1 MGNTI
6 TSKNS
11 WELLLS
17 SVTGAFDGAD
27 HFILGTFDEAEN
39 YAYKTIITNHRTNEE
54 ISKYITA
61 IKLTIPDTG
70 DKISSIKATFDLEE
84 LIVQND
90 DYVTIKILNSTESA
104 EITVLK
110 GKIKILK
117 RDINTINLNQYSVEI
132 VDEFSRLFEKIVT
145 EDIFLFDK
153 YIYSEQYKEN
163 SILYII
169 AKKLGFTD
177 EQMNFE
183 DVRDSQSRLVKIPF
197 ILFRKNN
204 RYVDELQ
211 TLLDVTK
218 GRIYIDNMEQI
229 VFENGLFEYEKAI
242 IYPFDIRNILK
253 NVGVNYKY
261 TDKNGV
267 RVLYDSYKYLANQ
280 VIFDL
285 VNKVEVLPGT
295 TTTIAKELVIKFIT
309 DLATQHNITRAE
321 GYYYE
326 NEEQIRVFLLQD
338 THYEVIEFSETL
350 AKVKFLN
357 PYASKLYIDKF
368 EIKGIP
374 LAMFSDNEVSVKATK
389 DMLENE
395 ENFSSYNKN
404 KYIQTE
410 ELASDIARVEYIRN
424 CKNKKEYS
432 FKSNFVPHLEPGD
445 ICTLKINDI
454 DTFIQISTI
463 EHTLSRVNGFY
474 SEIVALE
481 YEKIEQEFNYSKL
494 ESLTA
499 KDSFLGT
506 LNNIKDQVDE
516 TDKKLEEVIL
526 IEGARGYVDEK
537 DPRDSGKTI
546 AEPDVW
552 FNPVTKEFKVWR
564 NGKWNPAKEEDI
576 PPALMTALKAQAGIF
591 RIGGNDT
598 EAGIFFQYD
607 KDTKNPVFGATD
619 SENIAQVSIDRKAN
633 VLIRNANNKL
643 AFNMRDP
650 ENPSKII
657 SQLIMGVYN
666 ADDGERHKNT
676 LFQVGDEST
685 GTYIKFTRG
694 NIGTI
699 VYDGKE
705 VKEHIDE
712 SKADALEALDKLD
725 KIASD
730 SWLTTSE
737 KTTLE
742 KEWEEIK
749 QEFPKI
755 RDRGTT
761 YKVNVQAYINSKNA
775 LDAYLLPMLNAEN
788 FFKDTQINRIEF
800 NSKFTNYYDTR
811 TNIFVAIEEKVKE
824 SAIDGAKGYADK
836 VIAAL
841 GDDLNN
847 QIDGKINTYN
857 QEADPSSR
865 WTADEKIKNTGDLWY
880 KPTEKITKRWTGT
893 TWQNLDAKDTVAQAL
908 ASQKRRVF
916 TAQPTVPYDAG
927 DLWMTNISSTGDM
940 MLCVTS
946 RSSGSYIAS
955 EWKKA
960 TKYTDDTVANEA
972 NKKAE
977 SAKLSADGVQGQ
989 VNEMSSD
996 NKLSPIEK
1004 QQAKKEWDI
1013 IVAEYSQNLSKA
1025 NAYGVATATYT
1036 NAYNALNTYIT
1047 PLLSNLGTTS
1057 DIAGTTFR
1065 VNFKNYYDAEIKLTG
1080 AIYDKVKESAV
1091 NDSKKYTDTID
1102 IKITGYMLDGVLSP
1116 QEKGDLRYEIMA
1128 IENRATTIKSR
1139 ASVFGVATIN
1149 LVNYVTALTNWKN
1162 GVLAQAGIYNNLTQ
1176 VNVLRTD
1183 FRNYY
1188 TEEEKVY
1195 DGIDKKAKALAD
1207 KAQTDAN
1214 GALGL
1219 LIDIANDNKLTA
1231 SEKQTTKKEWDT
1243 IVSEYTKNID
1253 QAKLYGVS
1261 YTDYTNK
1268 YNTLNT
1274 YITSLL
1280 SNLGTTS
1287 DITGTTFRTNFKNYY
1302 DSRLVL
1308 LNGITA
1314 KIKSLADNAQNTGD
1328 SALNNQN
1335 NGIFTVNAN
1344 TVFDGKAT
1352 FISKG
1357 SNETTV
1363 IKDGS
1368 ITFTRAGQDVTVIRN
1383 MRAGMVTTDGNGS
1396 GYVDFT
1402 NMKNNLVVLPSV
1414 KAFNVSANVRSLNCR
1429 AEKDPNFLAQN
1440 RYKFY
1445 VYGTEEVVT
1454 NTQVVESNSSNWSIS
1469 AYTAGAVSI
1478 ILKTGQNGSG
1488 YNTGYLGET
1497 SDGMK
1502 SLTMSWDSQMVI
1514 GIKTYIDNAYYGEI
1528 EYYVPNSC
1536 IGTYMKENGHF
1547 YVLTGVVTLN
1557 PTEIAVNGVT
1567 KTTIDKTDKTVRY
1580 EYYIK
1585 NYGVIRSS
1593 YTTNGNRHRSYTS
1606 IVVQSTIRIDFVKGK
1621 YQYAPTYIQNIVG
1634 GGEVHYL
1641 VIEQ

>member
-17 SVTGAFDGAD
+17 SIAGAFDGAD
-27 HFILGTFDEAEN
+27 TFVLGTFDEAEN
-39 YAYKTIITNHRTNEE
+39 YAYKTVITNHRTNEE

-61 IKLTIPDTG
+61 IKLNVPDSG
-70 DKISSIKATFDLEE
+70 DKISSIKATFDLED

-110 GKIKILK
+110 GKVKILK
-117 RDINTINLNQYSVEI
+117 RDINMMNLSHYSVEI
-132 VDEFSRLFEKIVT
+132 VDEFNKLFEKTVT

-169 AKKLGFTD
+169 SKKLGFTD

-204 RYVDELQ
+204 RYIDELQ

-218 GRIYIDNMEQI
+218 GRMYIDNMEQI

-242 IYPFDIRNILK
+242 AYPFDVRNILK
-253 NVGVNYKY
+253 NVGIDYKY

-267 RVLYDSYKYLANQ
+267 RVVYDSYKNLANQ

-285 VNKVEVLPGT
+285 ANKVEVAPGT
-295 TTTIAKELVIKFIT
+295 TSATAKELGIKFIT
-309 DLATQHNITRAE
+309 DLATQHNITKAE

-326 NEEQIRVFLLQD
+326 NEQQIRVSLLLN
-338 THYEVIEFSETL
+338 THYEVIEFSETS

-432 FKSNFVPHLEPGD
+432 FKTNFVPHLEPGD

-454 DTFIQISTI
+454 DTLIQISTI

-526 IEGARGYVDEK
+526 IEGARGFVSET
-537 DPRDSGKTI
+537 DPVLEREIK
-546 AEPDVW
+546 EPDVW

-564 NGKWNPAKEEDI
+564 NGKWNPAREEDI

-607 KDTKNPVFGATD
+607 KDTMNPVFGSAD
-619 SENIAQVSIDRKAN
+619 SENLAQVSIDKKAN

-666 ADDGERHKNT
+666 ADDGERHKDT

-685 GTYIKFTRG
+685 GTFIKFTRG

-699 VYDGKE
+699 AYDGKE
-705 VKEHIDE
+705 VKEHINE

-730 SWLTTSE
+730 GWLTASE

-749 QEFPKI
+749 QEFPKV

-761 YKVNVQAYINSKNA
+761 YKVNVQAYVDSKNA
-775 LDAYLLPMLNAEN
+775 LDAYLLPMLNTEN

-800 NSKFTNYYDTR
+800 NSKFTNYYDAR

-824 SAIDGAKGYADK
+824 SAINGAKGYADE
-836 VIAAL
+836 VVAAL
-841 GDDLNN
+841 GNDLNT

-857 QEADPSSR
+857 QEADPSSG
-865 WTADEKIKNTGDLWY
+865 WSADEKIKNTGDLWY
-880 KPTEKITKRWTGT
+880 KPTEKLTKRWTGAS
-893 TWQNLDAKDTVAQAL
+893 WENLDAKDTVAQAL
-908 ASQKRRVF
+908 ASSKRRVF
-916 TAQPTVPYDAG
+916 TAQPFTPYDAG
-927 DLWMTNISSTGDM
+927 DLWITDTSSTGDM
-940 MLCVTS
+940 MVCITS
-946 RSSGSYIAS
+946 RVSGNYAAN

-960 TKYTDDTVANEA
+960 TKYTDDTAANEA
-972 NKKAE
+972 
-977 SAKLSADGVQGQ
+977 KLHA
-989 VNEMSSD
+989 
-996 NKLSPIEK
+996 
-1004 QQAKKEWDI
+1004 QQAKDQATLINQKVESYASD
-1013 IVAEYSQNLSKA
+1013 
-1025 NAYGVATATYT
+1025 GV
-1036 NAYNALNTYIT
+1036 IT
-1047 PLLSNLGTTS
+1047 PSE
-1057 DIAGTTFR
+1057 
-1065 VNFKNYYDAEIKLTG
+1065 KAELKRE
-1080 AIYDKVKESAV
+1080 V
-1091 NDSKKYTDTID
+1091 DTIE
-1102 IKITGYMLDGVLSP
+1102 
-1116 QEKGDLRYEIMA
+1116 QEINP
-1128 IENRATTIKSR
+1128 IVNRA
-1139 ASVFGVATIN
+1139 AVFGVSIGNIWGA
-1149 LVNYVTALTNWKN
+1149 W
-1162 GVLAQAGIYNNLTQ
+1162 GDLAWWRT
-1176 VNVLRTD
+1176 NVLIVAGNYTGD
-1183 FRNYY
+1183 INSLRNVFKWYY
-1188 TEEEKVY
+1188 NERQAIFDRIER
-1195 DGIDKKAKALAD
+1195 KAKELAD
-1207 KAQTDAN
+1207 A
-1214 GALGL
+1214 
-1219 LIDIANDNKLTA
+1219 
-1231 SEKQTTKKEWDT
+1231 
-1243 IVSEYTKNID
+1243 
-1253 QAKLYGVS
+1253 
-1261 YTDYTNK
+1261 
-1268 YNTLNT
+1268 
-1274 YITSLL
+1274 
-1280 SNLGTTS
+1280 
-1287 DITGTTFRTNFKNYY
+1287 
-1302 DSRLVL
+1302 
-1308 LNGITA
+1308 
-1314 KIKSLADNAQNTGD
+1314 AQNTGN
-1328 SALNNQN
+1328 SAINNQN
-1335 NGIFTVNAN
+1335 NGHLTINAN
-1344 TVFDGKAT
+1344 TTFGGDAT
-1352 FISKG
+1352 FVSKG
-1357 SNETTV
+1357 SNETT
-1363 IKDGS
+1363 IIRDGS
-1368 ITFTRAGQDVTVIRN
+1368 ITFTRGNQNITTIRN
-1383 MRAGMVTTDGNGS
+1383 MRAGTIATDGNGS
-1396 GYVDFT
+1396 GVVEFSGMKT
-1402 NMKNNLVVLPSV
+1402 NLSVLTTIKS
-1414 KAFNVSANVRSLNCR
+1414 FNISQNIRSLHCY
-1429 AEKDPNFLAQN
+1429 AEMIDIARNKW
-1440 RYKFY
+1440 KF
-1445 VYGTEEVVT
+1445 VIGGTEAST
-1454 NTQVVESNSSNWSIS
+1454 
-1469 AYTAGAVSI
+1469 
-1478 ILKTGQNGSG
+1478 SG
-1488 YNTGYLGET
+1488 HNE
-1497 SDGMK
+1497 
-1502 SLTMSWDSQMVI
+1502 
-1514 GIKTYIDNAYYGEI
+1514 
-1528 EYYVPNSC
+1528 
-1536 IGTYMKENGHF
+1536 
-1547 YVLTGVVTLN
+1547 
-1557 PTEIAVNGVT
+1557 VT
-1567 KTTIDKTDKTVRY
+1567 KTFSFSKSCYSLSLSNVKVSASSNHIFTSEKHTNGITLFPNINIKLVITYNDGLGNSRIVYDSTISVGVTQSDYSDGTVNCGQSSVLNASRTNVYINELLASINQTFTTFNATTKTITVSLTYVSGTIKATTKTCNSPKDTTYQV
-1580 EYYIK
+1580 K
-1585 NYGVIRSS
+1585 NTFNVIENSIS
-1593 YTTNGNRHRSYTS
+1593 YTTEN
-1606 IVVQSTIRIDFVKGK
+1606 VQSLTG
-1621 YQYAPTYIQNIVG
+1621 T
-1634 GGEVHYL
+1634 GEVQYIA
-1641 VIEQ
+1641 IEQ

>member
-17 SVTGAFDGAD
+17 SIAGAWDGAD
-27 HFILGTFDEAEN
+27 TFVLGTFDEAEN
-39 YAYKTIITNHRTNEE
+39 YRYKTRITNLRTKQE
-54 ISKYITA
+54 ISPFVTQ
-61 IKLTIPDTG
+61 IKLSIPDSS
-70 DKISSIKATFDLEE
+70 DKISSVKASFSLEE
-84 LIVQND
+84 QVVQTGD
-90 DYVTIKILNSTESA
+90 EITIEILNGLETA
-104 EITVLK
+104 QLTVLS
-110 GKIKILK
+110 GTAKITN
-117 RDINTINLNQYSVEI
+117 RNMHMLNISTYNVEI
-132 VDEFSRLFEKIVT
+132 LDEFNKLFEKVVS
-145 EDIFLFDK
+145 EDVFLFDK
-153 YIYSEQYKEN
+153 YVYSEQYKEN
-163 SILYII
+163 SILYIV

-197 ILFRKNN
+197 MLLRKNN
-204 RYVDELQ
+204 RYIDELQ
-211 TLLDVTK
+211 TILDVSK
-218 GRIYIDNMEQI
+218 GRMYIDNLKQI
-229 VFENGLFEYEKAI
+229 IFVNGLFEYEKAI
-242 IYPFDIRNILK
+242 AYAFDNRNILK
-253 NVGVNYKY
+253 SVDENYKY

-267 RVLYDSYKYLANQ
+267 RVVYDTYKYLANQ

-285 VNKVEVLPGT
+285 ANKVEVAPGT
-295 TTTIAKELVIKFIT
+295 TSATAKELGIKFIT
-309 DLATQHNITRAE
+309 DLATQHNITKAE

-326 NEEQIRVFLLQD
+326 NEQQIRVSLLLN
-338 THYEVIEFSETL
+338 THYEVIEFSETS

-357 PYASKLYIDKF
+357 PYASKFYIDKF

-454 DTFIQISTI
+454 DTLIQISTI

-526 IEGARGYVDEK
+526 IEGARGYVDEN
-537 DPRDSGKTI
+537 DPRDSGKPV

-552 FNPVTKEFKVWR
+552 FNPTTKEFKVWR
-564 NGKWNPAKEEDI
+564 NGKWNPAREEDI

-607 KDTKNPVFGATD
+607 TDTKNPVFGSTD
-619 SENIAQVSIDRKAN
+619 SENLAQVSIDRKAN

-650 ENPSKII
+650 ENPTKVI
-657 SQLIMGVYN
+657 SQFIMGVYN
-666 ADDGERHKNT
+666 ANDGERHKDT

-699 VYDGKE
+699 AYDGKE

-730 SWLTTSE
+730 GWLTASE
-737 KTTLE
+737 KTALE

-749 QEFPKI
+749 QEFPKV
-755 RDRGTT
+755 RNRGTT
-761 YKVNVQAYINSKNA
+761 YKVDTNSYVDSKNA
-775 LDAYLLPMLNAEN
+775 LDEYLLPMLNTEN
-788 FFKDTQINRIEF
+788 FFIDTQINRIEF
-800 NSKFTNYYDTR
+800 NSKFTNYYDAR

-824 SAIDGAKGYADK
+824 SAIDGAKTYADQ
-836 VIAAL
+836 VAAAL
-841 GDDLNN
+841 GNDLNT

-857 QEADPSSR
+857 QEADPSSG

-893 TWQNLDAKDTVAQAL
+893 AWQDLDAKDTVAQAL
-908 ASQKRRVF
+908 ASSKRRVF
-916 TAQPTVPYDAG
+916 TAQPSTPYDAG
-927 DLWMTNISSTGDM
+927 DLWITDTSSTGDM
-940 MLCVTS
+940 MVCVAS
-946 RSSGSYIAS
+946 RVSGNYVAS

-960 TKYTDDTVANEA
+960 TKYTDDTKANEA
-972 NKKAE
+972 AEKAE

-1013 IVAEYSQNLSKA
+1013 IVAEYPQNLSKA
-1025 NAYGVATATYT
+1025 TAYGVATTTYT
-1036 NAYNALNTYIT
+1036 NAYNTLNTYIT

-1065 VNFKNYYDAEIKLTG
+1065 ANFKNYYDAEIKLTG
-1080 AIYDKVKESAV
+1080 TIYDKVKESAV
-1091 NDSKKYTDTID
+1091 DDSKKYADTID
-1102 IKITGYMLDGVLSP
+1102 TKVTGYMADGVLTP
-1116 QEKGDLRYEIMA
+1116 AEKGDLRYEIMA
-1128 IENRATTIKSR
+1128 IENRSTTIKSR
-1139 ASVFGVATIN
+1139 ASVFGVSTTTLAG
-1149 LVNYVTALTNWKN
+1149 YVTILTNWKN
-1162 GVLAQAGIYNNLTQ
+1162 GVLSQAGIYNNLTQ
-1176 VNVLRTD
+1176 VNVLRVD

-1195 DGIDKKAKALAD
+1195 DGIDKKVKELAD
-1207 KAQTDAN
+1207 KAQSDAN

-1219 LIDIANDNKLTA
+1219 LTDIASDNKLTA
-1231 SEKQTTKKEWDT
+1231 SEKQTTKKEWDA
-1243 IVSEYTKNID
+1243 IISEYAKNVD
-1253 QAKLYGVS
+1253 QAKIYGVS

-1274 YITSLL
+1274 YITPLL
-1280 SNLGTTS
+1280 RNLGTTS
-1287 DITGTTFRTNFKNYY
+1287 DIVGTTFRANFKNYY

-1308 LNGITA
+1308 LNAITA
-1314 KIKSLADNAQNTGD
+1314 KIKTLADNAQNTGD
-1328 SALNNQN
+1328 SAINNQN
-1335 NGIFTVNAN
+1335 NGHLTINAN
-1344 TVFDGKAT
+1344 TTFSGNAT
-1352 FISKG
+1352 FVSSG

-1368 ITFTRAGQDVTVIRN
+1368 ITFTRNGAPVSVIRN
-1383 MRAGMVTTDGNGS
+1383 MKFGTATASSSGGEIITLTGFDDSKTNVLPSLMEFSVSNTVRTLECKATKVGVNQWGFYLRGTENTVASANPVTTSGSSATHYNVYSASFHSYKVNTGAISYGNWVVHSSNNASDQYPTVPSTTSPSVVFKARVNRNGTTTEIQGISLGRSLTGHIVNVSQWFPYTDGNTKGTITF
-1396 GYVDFT
+1396 D
-1402 NMKNNLVVLPSV
+1402 VVYSFVAGKEWKL
-1414 KAFNVSANVRSLNCR
+1414 
-1429 AEKDPNFLAQN
+1429 EK
-1440 RYKFY
+1440 
-1445 VYGTEEVVT
+1445 GT
-1454 NTQVVESNSSNWSIS
+1454 SSNGVPWWKLSYRNTSIS
-1469 AYTAGAVSI
+1469 SASI
-1478 ILKTGQNGSG
+1478 SNLTTEGFVDLLVNYQG
-1488 YNTGYLGET
+1488 
-1497 SDGMK
+1497 DGRV
-1502 SLTMSWDSQMVI
+1502 Q
-1514 GIKTYIDNAYYGEI
+1514 YIAFE
-1528 EYYVPNSC
+1528 E
-1536 IGTYMKENGHF
+1536 
-1547 YVLTGVVTLN
+1547 
-1557 PTEIAVNGVT
+1557 
-1567 KTTIDKTDKTVRY
+1567 
-1580 EYYIK
+1580 
-1585 NYGVIRSS
+1585 
-1593 YTTNGNRHRSYTS
+1593 
-1606 IVVQSTIRIDFVKGK
+1606 
-1621 YQYAPTYIQNIVG
+1621 
-1634 GGEVHYL
+1634 
-1641 VIEQ
+1641 

>member
-1 MGNTI
+1 MGNAI

-17 SVTGAFDGAD
+17 SIAGAFDGAD
-27 HFILGTFDEAEN
+27 TFILGTFDEAEN
-39 YAYKTIITNHRTNEE
+39 YAYKTVITNHRTNEE

-61 IKLTIPDTG
+61 IKLNVPDSG
-70 DKISSIKATFDLEE
+70 DKISSIKATFDLED

-110 GKIKILK
+110 GKVKILK
-117 RDINTINLNQYSVEI
+117 RDINMMNLSHYSVEI
-132 VDEFSRLFEKIVT
+132 VDEFNKLFEKTVT
-145 EDIFLFDK
+145 DDIFLFDK

-169 AKKLGFTD
+169 AKKLGFTN
-177 EQMNFE
+177 EQMSFE

-204 RYVDELQ
+204 RYIDELQ

-218 GRIYIDNMEQI
+218 GRMYIDNMEQI

-253 NVGVNYKY
+253 NVGIDYKY

-267 RVLYDSYKYLANQ
+267 RVIYDSYKNLANQ

-285 VNKVEVLPGT
+285 ANKVEVAPGT
-295 TTTIAKELVIKFIT
+295 TSATAKELGIKFIT
-309 DLATQHNITRAE
+309 DLATQHNITKAE

-326 NEEQIRVFLLQD
+326 NEQQIRVSLLLN
-338 THYEVIEFSETL
+338 THYEVIEFSETS

-357 PYASKLYIDKF
+357 PYASKFYIDKF

-389 DMLENE
+389 DMQANQ

-410 ELASDIARVEYIRN
+410 ELASDIARVEYLRN

-445 ICTLKINDI
+445 VCTLKINDI
-454 DTFIQISTI
+454 DTLIQISTI

-481 YEKIEQEFNYSKL
+481 YEKIEQEFNYSKI

-499 KDSFLGT
+499 VDSFLGT

-526 IEGARGYVDEK
+526 IEGARGYVDEN
-537 DPRDSGKTI
+537 DPRDSGKPV

-552 FNPVTKEFKVWR
+552 FNPITKEFKVWR
-564 NGKWNPAKEEDI
+564 NGRWNPAREEDI

-607 KDTKNPVFGATD
+607 KDTMNPVFGSTD
-619 SENIAQVSIDRKAN
+619 SENLAQVSIDRKAN

-650 ENPSKII
+650 ENPTKVI
-657 SQLIMGVYN
+657 SQFIMGVYN
-666 ADDGERHKNT
+666 ANDGERHKDT

-699 VYDGKE
+699 AYDGKE
-705 VKEHIDE
+705 VKQHINE

-730 SWLTTSE
+730 GWLTASE

-749 QEFPKI
+749 QEFPKV

-761 YKVNVQAYINSKNA
+761 YKVNVQAYADSKNA

-788 FFKDTQINRIEF
+788 FFIDTQINRIEF
-800 NSKFTNYYDTR
+800 NSKFTNYYDAR

-824 SAIDGAKGYADK
+824 SAINGAKGYADE

-841 GDDLNN
+841 GNDLNN

-857 QEADPSSR
+857 QETDPSSG

-880 KPTEKITKRWTGT
+880 KPTEKITKRWTGA

-908 ASQKRRVF
+908 ASSKRRVF
-916 TAQPTVPYDAG
+916 TAQPFTPYDAG
-927 DLWMTNISSTGDM
+927 DLWITDTSSTGDM
-940 MLCVTS
+940 MVCVTS
-946 RSSGSYIAS
+946 RVSGNYAAN

-960 TKYTDDTVANEA
+960 TKYTDDTKANEA
-972 NKKAE
+972 AKKAE

-1013 IVAEYSQNLSKA
+1013 IVAEYPQNLSKA
-1025 NAYGVATATYT
+1025 TAYGVATTTYT
-1036 NAYNALNTYIT
+1036 NAYNTLNTYIT

-1065 VNFKNYYDAEIKLTG
+1065 ANFKNYYDAEIKLTG
-1080 AIYDKVKESAV
+1080 TIYDKVKESAV
-1091 NDSKKYTDTID
+1091 DDSKKYADTID
-1102 IKITGYMLDGVLSP
+1102 TKVTGYMADGVLTP
-1116 QEKGDLRYEIMA
+1116 AEKGDLRYEIMA
-1128 IENRATTIKSR
+1128 IENRSTTIKSR
-1139 ASVFGVATIN
+1139 ASVFGVSTTTLAG
-1149 LVNYVTALTNWKN
+1149 YVTILTNWKN
-1162 GVLAQAGIYNNLTQ
+1162 GVLSQAGIYNNLTQ
-1176 VNVLRTD
+1176 VNTLRVD

-1219 LIDIANDNKLTA
+1219 LTDIASDNKLTA
-1231 SEKQTTKKEWDT
+1231 SEKQTTKKEWDA
-1243 IVSEYTKNID
+1243 IISEYAKNVD
-1253 QAKLYGVS
+1253 QAKIYGVS

-1274 YITSLL
+1274 YITPLL

-1287 DITGTTFRTNFKNYY
+1287 NIVGTTFRANFKNYY

-1308 LNGITA
+1308 LNAITA
-1314 KIKSLADNAQNTGD
+1314 KIKTLADNAQNTGD
-1328 SALNNQN
+1328 SAINNQN
-1335 NGIFTVNAN
+1335 NGHLTINAN
-1344 TVFDGKAT
+1344 TIFKGDAS
-1352 FISKG
+1352 FISRG
-1357 SNETTV
+1357 SNETT
-1363 IKDGS
+1363 IITAGS
-1368 ITFTRAGQDVTVIRN
+1368 ISFTRDGQTITTIRN
-1383 MRAGMVTTDGNGS
+1383 MKSGSIATDGNGS

-1402 NMKNNLVVLPSV
+1402 GMKSGLLIIPSIQS
-1414 KAFNVSANVRSLNCR
+1414 FNVSSNVRSLNCR
-1429 AEKDPNFLAQN
+1429 AERDPNYTAQN
-1440 RYKFY
+1440 RYKFF
-1445 VYGTEEVVT
+1445 VYGTQENQDDVLFETSTKNTWGQTAYTVGVEGSTVSTSGSVSKVANAKSEEVRNLSYRVT
-1454 NTQVVESNSSNWSIS
+1454 ELPVIHQDVYIQG
-1469 AYTAGAVSI
+1469 AYFGRV
-1478 ILKTGQNGSG
+1478 
-1488 YNTGYLGET
+1488 
-1497 SDGMK
+1497 
-1502 SLTMSWDSQMVI
+1502 
-1514 GIKTYIDNAYYGEI
+1514 
-1528 EYYVPNSC
+1528 
-1536 IGTYMKENGHF
+1536 
-1547 YVLTGVVTLN
+1547 
-1557 PTEIAVNGVT
+1557 
-1567 KTTIDKTDKTVRY
+1567 
-1580 EYYIK
+1580 
-1585 NYGVIRSS
+1585 S
-1593 YTTNGNRHRSYTS
+1593 YTMPSPSVRASGGSVVVAVPTSSIWNGYSGMSKSTQSKDWKDVKVTTTVTGSYRVSASGEYKYTVWDTDSGAQVYWAAFAIPIDLTPTVSFASMKCYHIPTS
-1606 IVVQSTIRIDFVKGK
+1606 
-1621 YQYAPTYIQNIVG
+1621 IQNIVG
-1634 GGEVHYL
+1634 GGTVSYL
-1641 VIEQ
+1641 AIEQ

>member
-424 CKNKKEYS
+424 CKNKKEYN
-432 FKSNFVPHLEPGD
+432 FKSNYVPHLEPGD

-737 KTTLE
+737 KVTLE

-824 SAIDGAKGYADK
+824 
-836 VIAAL
+836 
-841 GDDLNN
+841 
-847 QIDGKINTYN
+847 
-857 QEADPSSR
+857 
-865 WTADEKIKNTGDLWY
+865 
-880 KPTEKITKRWTGT
+880 
-893 TWQNLDAKDTVAQAL
+893 
-908 ASQKRRVF
+908 
-916 TAQPTVPYDAG
+916 
-927 DLWMTNISSTGDM
+927 
-940 MLCVTS
+940 
-946 RSSGSYIAS
+946 
-955 EWKKA
+955 
-960 TKYTDDTVANEA
+960 
-972 NKKAE
+972 
-977 SAKLSADGVQGQ
+977 
-989 VNEMSSD
+989 
-996 NKLSPIEK
+996 
-1004 QQAKKEWDI
+1004 
-1013 IVAEYSQNLSKA
+1013 
-1025 NAYGVATATYT
+1025 
-1036 NAYNALNTYIT
+1036 
-1047 PLLSNLGTTS
+1047 
-1057 DIAGTTFR
+1057 
-1065 VNFKNYYDAEIKLTG
+1065 
-1080 AIYDKVKESAV
+1080 
-1091 NDSKKYTDTID
+1091 
-1102 IKITGYMLDGVLSP
+1102 
-1116 QEKGDLRYEIMA
+1116 
-1128 IENRATTIKSR
+1128 
-1139 ASVFGVATIN
+1139 
-1149 LVNYVTALTNWKN
+1149 
-1162 GVLAQAGIYNNLTQ
+1162 
-1176 VNVLRTD
+1176 
-1183 FRNYY
+1183 
-1188 TEEEKVY
+1188 
-1195 DGIDKKAKALAD
+1195 
-1207 KAQTDAN
+1207 
-1214 GALGL
+1214 
-1219 LIDIANDNKLTA
+1219 
-1231 SEKQTTKKEWDT
+1231 
-1243 IVSEYTKNID
+1243 
-1253 QAKLYGVS
+1253 
-1261 YTDYTNK
+1261 
-1268 YNTLNT
+1268 
-1274 YITSLL
+1274 
-1280 SNLGTTS
+1280 
-1287 DITGTTFRTNFKNYY
+1287 
-1302 DSRLVL
+1302 
-1308 LNGITA
+1308 
-1314 KIKSLADNAQNTGD
+1314 LADNAQNTGD